1 MQRMS
6 EVSMRTL
13 ERRLAALE
21 LQQRGPEGFE
31 VWIGGEDGRDMLGPN
46 GETMSQAEYAELYP
60 DSIDIGGPVAM
71 PEGSD
76 HEAA

>member
-1 MQRMS
+1 
-6 EVSMRTL
+6 MRTL

-21 LQQRGPEGFE
+21 RQYSGPEGFE
-31 VWIGGEDGRDMLGPN
+31 VWVGTGDGDVLGPN